1 MKEAGEFAREGAVHV
16 INKGIEEAGG
26 GGLGDEV
33 VVGDG
38 GGDEGGV
45 AGGEVD
51 GVAGGTDAKGAVAG
65 ETHGNDEGVV
75 FAEVAVEG
83 FGDFHDA
90 DIEIG
95 GVDDLYGAV
104 GWGDVFRAVVG
115 LDVEVEG
122 LGGEGCMEFAG
133 TTVHAWAVVV
143 VDAVGDVG
151 GLLDLCEEDA
161 AANGV
166 DAAGGEV
173 EDVAGLDLVVG
184 EDVGDRA
191 GGYAL
196 LVFGGGDFL
205 LETGVEVGA
214 GFGVD
219 DVPHFGFAHLA
230 VEALGHRVVG
240 VDLNAEVTLG
250 IDEFCKQRELGVEAG
265 GNGFAED
272 CFGVGLYYRWE
283 GLALPGA
290 VGDDAGARGNG
301 GDFPAFA
308 NRIIRWRKAFVGAE
322 VCAAP
327 DNGVEVW
334 GKEQRV
340 ELHCIVFFQH
350 RGLGEHGG
358 TQREFLR

>member
-1 MKEAGEFAREGAVHV
+1 MNLCVPLLLGGGVEETGDFAGEGVGVVVDESVEKV
-16 INKGIEEAGG
+16 
-26 GGLGDEV
+26 GGLGGEDV

-104 GWGDVFRAVVG
+104 GGGDVFCAVAG

-133 TTVHAWAVVV
+133 SAVHAGTVVV
-143 VDAVGDVG
+143 ENAVGDVG
-151 GLLDLCEEDA
+151 GLLDLGEEDA

-184 EDVGDRA
+184 EDFGDRA

-196 LVFGGGDFL
+196 LVFGRGDFF
-205 LETGVEVGA
+205 LETGVEVSA
-214 GFGVD
+214 FFGVD

-240 VDLNAEVTLG
+240 VDLNAEVVASV
-250 IDEFCKQRELGVEAG
+250 DELCKEGELGVEAG
-265 GNGFAED
+265 GNGFAQDLFWMLRNE
-272 CFGVGLYYRWE
+272 RWE

-290 VGDDAGARGNG
+290 VGDYAGARGNG
-301 GDFPAFA
+301 TNFPAFA
-308 NRIIRWRKAFVGAE
+308 NRIIRWRKTLVGAE

-327 DNGVEVW
+327 DNGVEV
-334 GKEQRV
+334 GLKEQRV
-340 ELHCIVFFQH
+340 ILHHADIF
-350 RGLGEHGG
+350 RG
-358 TQREFLR
+358 RP

>member
-1 MKEAGEFAREGAVHV
+1 MEETGDFAGEGVGVVVDE
-16 INKGIEEAGG
+16 GIEDAGSMGGGSRSGGARRGG
-26 GGLGDEV
+26 GGEDV

-65 ETHGNDEGVV
+65 EAHGNDEGVV

-104 GWGDVFRAVVG
+104 GGGDVFCAVVG
-115 LDVEVEG
+115 LDMEVEG

-133 TTVHAWAVVV
+133 TAVHAWAVVV

-151 GLLDLCEEDA
+151 GLLDFCEEDA

-196 LVFGGGDFL
+196 LVFSGGDFF
-205 LETGVEVGA
+205 LETGVEVCA
-214 GFGVD
+214 WFGVD
-219 DVPHFGFAHLA
+219 DVPHLGFAHLA

-240 VDLNAEVTLG
+240 VDLNAEVVAG
-250 IDEFCKQRELGVEAG
+250 IDEFCE
-265 GNGFAED
+265 
-272 CFGVGLYYRWE
+272 
-283 GLALPGA
+283 
-290 VGDDAGARGNG
+290 
-301 GDFPAFA
+301 
-308 NRIIRWRKAFVGAE
+308 
-322 VCAAP
+322 
-327 DNGVEVW
+327 
-334 GKEQRV
+334 
-340 ELHCIVFFQH
+340 
-350 RGLGEHGG
+350 
-358 TQREFLR
+358 